1 MTINNMTDLQLPDS
15 CEDHE
20 HMDDEIIVNT
30 MLEHVFNGANH
41 QMQTALELT
50 KMMIQQNQ
58 NAANDIF
65 KTYQDALKTVMES
78 SPIPS
83 LLHLMGAELA

>member
-1 MTINNMTDLQLPDS
+1 MTINNMTDLQLPDT
-15 CEDHE
+15 CTDDHE

-50 KMMIQQNQ
+50 KMMVQHSGSNQ
-58 NAANDIF
+58 DIL
-65 KTYQDALKTVMES
+65 KAYQDALKTVMES
-78 SPIPS
+78 SPIPT